1 MTIRK
6 HLLHLALLS
15 ALLAGVCACRPALT
29 RVPAEG
35 ASPAFSPAPLAAGE
49 KLRVVATT
57 SVVADVVAN
66 VGGDRIALTT
76 LVPLG
81 ADPHSFQ
88 PTPQDMAALAKAH
101 VVYANGAGLE
111 TFLESLMDSVGI
123 AGRLVYV
130 SDGVAL
136 LQAEH
141 EHEGEHE
148 GEGEHEHEGGDPHTW
163 FDPNNI
169 VVWVGRIR
177 DTLSALDPVN
187 ASAYRANAQAYIAR
201 LEELDAWIRQQ
212 VAQIPQDNRRL
223 VTDHT
228 AFTYFAA
235 RYGFEQVGAIFPGY
249 STLASPSA
257 RELAALEDAIR
268 AQGVRAVFVGRTVN
282 PALAERVAQDTGVR
296 LVFLYTG
303 SLGETGSPAATYL
316 DMMRYNV
323 SAIAEALR

>member
-6 HLLHLALLS
+6 HLLLLALLS
-15 ALLAGVCACRPALT
+15 ALLAGVCACRPAPT
-29 RVPAEG
+29 RAPAEG
-35 ASPAFSPAPLAAGE
+35 VSPAFSPAPLAAGE

-57 SVVADVVAN
+57 SIVADVVAN

-88 PTPQDMAALAKAH
+88 PTPQDMAALTKAH

-111 TFLESLMDSVGI
+111 TFLESLMDSVNL

-130 SDGVAL
+130 SDGIAL

-141 EHEGEHE
+141 EHEGEA
-148 GEGEHEHEGGDPHTW
+148 EHEHEGGDPHTW

-169 VVWVGRIR
+169 VVWVDKIR
-177 DTLSALDPVN
+177 DTLSVLDPVN
-187 ASAYRANAQAYIAR
+187 ASVYRANAQAYIAR

-212 VAQIPQDNRRL
+212 VAQIPPDNRRL

-257 RELAALEDAIR
+257 KELAALEDAIH
-268 AQGVRAVFVGRTVN
+268 AQGVKAVFVGRTVN

-303 SLGETGSPAATYL
+303 SLGETGSAAATYL